1 MKRRVGLLLFLL
13 VWWPTL
19 ATGQDTPG
27 LQSLDQLLERVQA
40 KRKAD
45 AQLQAERE
53 AQFLAER
60 NTQRERLQEARTAL
74 RQLQQRNEQL
84 STIFEANETRLA
96 ELGAELD
103 DKAASLGELFGV
115 VRQTAR
121 DTSSLLLSSLVSA
134 QLGDRT
140 VFLNTLSESKA
151 LASFEEL
158 EQFWIVLL
166 EEMVQSGKVVSFLT
180 RVVQPQGEQVEQE
193 VTRIGA
199 FNVVSHGNY
208 LRYLPETGQ
217 LAVLGR
223 QPERRYQQDAQAL
236 EEASHGYTA
245 FGLDPSRGAIL
256 AALVQTPDIWERL
269 EQGGLIGYIILA
281 LGGVTFILILERAVS
296 LWREGHKIQVQLQ
309 DTTPNLDNAL
319 GRVLQVQLQDT
330 TPNLDNALGRV
341 LQVYSEAPALATESL
356 ESLEAHLEE
365 AVSKQIPKIERGLSV
380 IGILAAVAPLLG
392 LLGTVV
398 GMIGTF
404 QSIALFGAGDPRV
417 MAGGIS
423 QALVTT
429 QLGLTV
435 AIPTILLHTILSNKS
450 TRLVQIL
457 DEQTAGLLAKGLQPS
472 LLQTEDSE

>member
-296 LWREGHKIQVQLQ
+296 LWREGHKIQ
-309 DTTPNLDNAL
+309 A
-319 GRVLQVQLQDT
+319 QLQDT

-341 LQVYSEAPALATESL
+341 LQVYSEAPALATESP

>member
-19 ATGQDTPG
+19 ATGQGTPG

-60 NTQRERLQEARTAL
+60 NTQRERLQESRTAL

-296 LWREGHKIQVQLQ
+296 LGREGHKIQ
-309 DTTPNLDNAL
+309 A
-319 GRVLQVQLQDT
+319 QLQDT

-450 TRLVQIL
+450 TRLIQIL

>member
-19 ATGQDTPG
+19 ATGQGTPG

-45 AQLQAERE
+45 TQLQAERE

-103 DKAASLGELFGV
+103 DQAASLGELFGV

-199 FNVVSHGNY
+199 FNAVSDGNY

-236 EEASHGYTA
+236 EEASNGYTA

-296 LWREGHKIQVQLQ
+296 LGREGRKIQ
-309 DTTPNLDNAL
+309 A
-319 GRVLQVQLQDT
+319 QLQDT

-341 LQVYSEAPALATESL
+341 LQVYSEVPALATESL

-450 TRLVQIL
+450 SRLIQIL

>member
-19 ATGQDTPG
+19 ATGQGTPG

-103 DKAASLGELFGV
+103 DQAASLGELFGV

-166 EEMVQSGKVVSFLT
+166 EEMVESGKVVSFLT

-296 LWREGHKIQVQLQ
+296 LGREGRKIQ
-309 DTTPNLDNAL
+309 A
-319 GRVLQVQLQDT
+319 QLQDT

-450 TRLVQIL
+450 SRLIQIL

>member
-166 EEMVQSGKVVSFLT
+166 EEMVESGKVVSFLT

-296 LWREGHKIQVQLQ
+296 LGREGRKMQ
-309 DTTPNLDNAL
+309 A
-319 GRVLQVQLQDT
+319 QLQDT

-450 TRLVQIL
+450 TRLIQIL

>member
-140 VFLNTLSESKA
+140 VFLNTLSESTA

-180 RVVQPQGEQVEQE
+180 RVVQPQGEQVEQK

-199 FNVVSHGNY
+199 FNVVSDGNY

-236 EEASHGYTA
+236 EEASQGYTA

-296 LWREGHKIQVQLQ
+296 LWREGHKIQ
-309 DTTPNLDNAL
+309 A
-319 GRVLQVQLQDT
+319 QLQDT

-341 LQVYSEAPALATESL
+341 LQVYSEAPALATESP

-450 TRLVQIL
+450 TRLIQIL

>member
-296 LWREGHKIQVQLQ
+296 LWREGHKIQ
-309 DTTPNLDNAL
+309 A
-319 GRVLQVQLQDT
+319 QLQDT

-341 LQVYSEAPALATESL
+341 LQVYSEAPAPATESL

-365 AVSKQIPKIERGLSV
+365 SVSKQIPKIERGLSV

-450 TRLVQIL
+450 TRLIQIL

>member
-27 LQSLDQLLERVQA
+27 LRSLDQLLERVQA

-180 RVVQPQGEQVEQE
+180 RVVQPQGDQVEQE

-236 EEASHGYTA
+236 EEASQGYTA

-296 LWREGHKIQVQLQ
+296 LWREGHKIQ
-309 DTTPNLDNAL
+309 A
-319 GRVLQVQLQDT
+319 QLQDT

-450 TRLVQIL
+450 TRLIQII

>member
-296 LWREGHKIQVQLQ
+296 LWREGHKIQAQLQ

-319 GRVLQVQLQDT
+319 GRVLH
-330 TPNLDNALGRV
+330 
-341 LQVYSEAPALATESL
+341 VYSEAPALATESP

>member
-19 ATGQDTPG
+19 ATGQGTPG

-60 NTQRERLQEARTAL
+60 NTQRERLQESRTAL

-199 FNVVSHGNY
+199 FNAVSHGNY

-296 LWREGHKIQVQLQ
+296 LGREGHKIQ
-309 DTTPNLDNAL
+309 A
-319 GRVLQVQLQDT
+319 QLQDT

-450 TRLVQIL
+450 TRLIQIL

>member
-103 DKAASLGELFGV
+103 DQAASLGELFGV

-166 EEMVQSGKVVSFLT
+166 EEMVESGKVVSFLA

-199 FNVVSHGNY
+199 FNAVSHGNY

-296 LWREGHKIQVQLQ
+296 LGREGRKIQ
-309 DTTPNLDNAL
+309 A
-319 GRVLQVQLQDT
+319 QLQDT

-365 AVSKQIPKIERGLSV
+365 AVSKQIPKIERGLSM

-450 TRLVQIL
+450 SRLIQIL

>member
-319 GRVLQVQLQDT
+319 GRVLQV
-330 TPNLDNALGRV
+330 
-341 LQVYSEAPALATESL
+341 YSEAPALATESP

>member
-19 ATGQDTPG
+19 ATGQGTPG

-103 DKAASLGELFGV
+103 DQAASLGELFGV

-166 EEMVQSGKVVSFLT
+166 EEMVESGKVVSFLT

-296 LWREGHKIQVQLQ
+296 LGREGRKMQ
-309 DTTPNLDNAL
+309 A
-319 GRVLQVQLQDT
+319 QLQDT

-450 TRLVQIL
+450 TRLIQIL

>member
-180 RVVQPQGEQVEQE
+180 RVVQPQGEQVEQK

-296 LWREGHKIQVQLQ
+296 LWREGHKIQ
-309 DTTPNLDNAL
+309 A
-319 GRVLQVQLQDT
+319 QLQDT

-341 LQVYSEAPALATESL
+341 LQVYSEAPALATESP

>member
-40 KRKAD
+40 RRKAD

-296 LWREGHKIQVQLQ
+296 LWREGHKIQ
-309 DTTPNLDNAL
+309 A
-319 GRVLQVQLQDT
+319 QLQDT

-341 LQVYSEAPALATESL
+341 LQVYSEAPALATESP

-450 TRLVQIL
+450 TRLIQIL

>member
-319 GRVLQVQLQDT
+319 GRVLQV
-330 TPNLDNALGRV
+330 
-341 LQVYSEAPALATESL
+341 YSEAPALATESL